1 MDRTYVRNRL
11 TDLAIEAHDLDMK
24 ISDLQ
29 AKEKIV
35 LHEAIE
41 IQEEIAFL
49 KKALRLEQ
57 AT

>member
-1 MDRTYVRNRL
+1 MNRTYVWNRL

-49 KKALRLEQ
+49 KKVLRLEQ
-57 AT
+57 AA

>member
-1 MDRTYVRNRL
+1 MNRAYVRNRL

-24 ISDLQ
+24 ITDLQ
-29 AKEKIV
+29 AKEKIA

-49 KKALRLEQ
+49 KRVLLMEKA
-57 AT
+57 A

>member
-1 MDRTYVRNRL
+1 MNRTYVRNRL

-24 ISDLQ
+24 ITDLQ
-29 AKEKIV
+29 AKEKIA

-49 KKALRLEQ
+49 KRVLLMEQ
-57 AT
+57 AA

>member
-1 MDRTYVRNRL
+1 MNRTYVRNRL
-11 TDLAIEAHDLDMK
+11 TDLAIEARDLDMK

-57 AT
+57 AA

>member
-1 MDRTYVRNRL
+1 MDTTYVRNRL

-24 ISDLQ
+24 ITDLQ
-29 AKEKIV
+29 AKEKIA

-49 KKALRLEQ
+49 KRVLLMEKA
-57 AT
+57 A